1 MRKVILAV
9 AWRPRLRRRAA
20 LSFLGCAVALLLVAG
35 RMYQSSD
42 ARLIDVSKDAMRA
55 SLFDPA
61 SATFEG
67 LRVVKHDQDRI
78 VCGLVNAKNRLGG
91 YVARRPFLYNGYA
104 AVIYDDDDWRR
115 YGAEML
121 ACDPTLEER
130 RREFERRRAR
140 PPQDQQ
146 KAREEQ
152 EEEEARKER

>member
-1 MRKVILAV
+1 
-9 AWRPRLRRRAA
+9 
-20 LSFLGCAVALLLVAG
+20 
-35 RMYQSSD
+35 MYQSSD

-91 YVARRPFLYNGYA
+91 YVARRPFLSNGYA

-121 ACDPTLEER
+121 TCDPTLEER
-130 RREFERRRAR
+130 RRGVRAAAGTAAAGPAEGAGRSRRRR
-140 PPQDQQ
+140 
-146 KAREEQ
+146 RHG
-152 EEEEARKER
+152 RSGSRHGSGCGN